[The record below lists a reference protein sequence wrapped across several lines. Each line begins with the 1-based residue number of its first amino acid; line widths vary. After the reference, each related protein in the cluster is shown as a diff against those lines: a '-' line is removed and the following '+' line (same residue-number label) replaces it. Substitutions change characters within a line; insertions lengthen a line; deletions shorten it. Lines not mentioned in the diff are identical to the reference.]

1 MARETTRKATLSSRI
16 SADLRAQIMRGDI
29 TPGEKV
35 NLDRLR
41 ETYGIS
47 ISPLRE
53 AVSRLVADG
62 LVSFEDQRGYTVT
75 PISLADLAEVTQLRG
90 ELEVM
95 ALAASVAEGDLEWES
110 EVMGTQ
116 YRLSR
121 TEPKASDD
129 WEAAHT
135 TFHMALISG
144 CRKPRL
150 LQFCTM
156 LRIQHD
162 RYRRVLLSNGEA
174 RRVDEEHA
182 AIAEAA
188 VQRESTR
195 APALL
200 RAHIEATG
208 AELRALLQAR
218 EGA

>member
-1 MARETTRKATLSSRI
+1 MARDTTRKATLSSRI
-16 SADLRAQIMRGDI
+16 SAELREQILRGDLA
-29 TPGEKV
+29 PGEKI

-41 ETYGIS
+41 DAYGIS

-75 PISLADLAEVTQLRG
+75 PISAADLAEVTQLRG

-95 ALAASVAEGDLEWES
+95 ALAASIAEGDLDWES
-110 EVMGTQ
+110 RIMGAQ

-121 TEPKASDD
+121 TPKADTD
-129 WEAAHT
+129 WETAHT
-135 TFHMALISG
+135 EFHLALISG
-144 CRKPRL
+144 CNKARL
-150 LQFCTM
+150 LQFCTV
-156 LRIQHD
+156 LRTQHD
-162 RYRRVLLSNGEA
+162 RYRRVLLSGGDN

-188 VQRESTR
+188 VQRESAR
-195 APALL
+195 AQALL

-218 EGA
+218 AV